1 MEGYGRVPYVPE
13 QKAVLTTRWEALA
26 GAAMFALRR
35 AGVTNLDAHRHR
47 IERIDPTR
55 YLPVTYW
62 GRWLAAVES
71 AAVDQGVTDE
81 AEIAERLQAG
91 GHSPEASAPP
101 AMRPALGLE
110 SRSNARTFIRHVEAE
125 PRFEAGQRVRTAN
138 HAPHGVHQRSGQ
150 RTDRARCSGQSHRHP
165 ARERDGP
172 GDPPPA
178 ATLAGGHSG
187 RTRARAGAR
196 ESGGDHHGDSA
207 TLTPRMIRAV

>member
-71 AAVDQGVTDE
+71 AAVDQGVPDE

-138 HAPHGVHQRSGQ
+138 HAPHGGHHRLPRYCRGRTGRIERVYPAFTFPDTMAHGKGECPTYVYAVGFAATELWGPDADPGQ
-150 RTDRARCSGQSHRHP
+150 RVHLDLFEPYLLP
-165 ARERDGP
+165 A
-172 GDPPPA
+172 
-178 ATLAGGHSG
+178 
-187 RTRARAGAR
+187 
-196 ESGGDHHGDSA
+196 
-207 TLTPRMIRAV
+207 